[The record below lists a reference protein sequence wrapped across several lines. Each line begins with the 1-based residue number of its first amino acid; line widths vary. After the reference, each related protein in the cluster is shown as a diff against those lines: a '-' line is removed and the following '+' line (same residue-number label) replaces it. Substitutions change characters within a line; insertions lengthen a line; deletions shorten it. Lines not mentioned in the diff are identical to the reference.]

1 MLPRVL
7 KTVKVSPFDFGV
19 GNDRKLLIEVGERSF
34 IVSPALG
41 ALAAALR
48 ESGELDHIRGE
59 LGSALGRRPCN
70 DEICHAISQLPR
82 SLFIAENESPATSD
96 WLFLIRRPL
105 LQESY
110 TNHLAGGLKWLFD
123 PWIVSFVGCAS
134 AALFAF
140 VLAHYSLQD
149 ITSSDS
155 ALASVLVVILLIAC
169 AFAHE
174 LGHAAACARFGVQP
188 GHIGFGLYAVF
199 PVLYVDVSRAWR
211 LSAKQRAA
219 VDVGGIYMQC
229 ILVTLL
235 SPFLLNAVARP
246 HVAIII
252 TCNFYWILYNLNPVF
267 KTDGYWLIAD
277 LAGVPNLRQR
287 TLRFFVETL
296 HSNGRPETI
305 SDSRSKIIY
314 FIYGALVL
322 SYVVGFALSVPV
334 LCSRYILP
342 RFAAAIADWSESAEL
357 FRSANLKEALERAFG
372 ASVQTAVAVVPVI
385 LIVLLAIR
393 GCIAFIHHITK
404 IREGQAR

>member
-1 MLPRVL
+1 M
-7 KTVKVSPFDFGV
+7 SPFDFGV

-59 LGSALGRRPCN
+59 LGLALGRQPCN

-82 SLFIAENESPATSD
+82 SLFLAENESPATSD

-105 LQESY
+105 LKESH
-110 TNHLAGGLKWLFD
+110 TNYLAGGLKWLFD
-123 PWIVSFVGCAS
+123 SRIVSFVGCAS

-149 ITSSDS
+149 ITSSNS
-155 ALASVLVVILLIAC
+155 ALASVLVVILLIAS

-235 SPFLLNAVARP
+235 SPFLLNAVTRP
-246 HVAIII
+246 HVVIII
-252 TCNFYWILYNLNPVF
+252 TCNFYWMLYNLNPVF

-287 TLRFFVETL
+287 TLRFFVDAL
-296 HSNGRPETI
+296 HSNGRSETI
-305 SDSRSKIIY
+305 SDSRLKIIY
-314 FIYGALVL
+314 FTYGALVL
-322 SYVVGFALSVPV
+322 SYVVGVALSVPV

-342 RFAAAIADWSESAEL
+342 NVAAAIADWSESAEL

-372 ASVQTAVAVVPVI
+372 ASVQTATAVVPVI
-385 LIVLLAIR
+385 LMVLLAIR
-393 GCIAFIHHITK
+393 GCVAFIHHIIK
-404 IREGQAR
+404 GREGPAR